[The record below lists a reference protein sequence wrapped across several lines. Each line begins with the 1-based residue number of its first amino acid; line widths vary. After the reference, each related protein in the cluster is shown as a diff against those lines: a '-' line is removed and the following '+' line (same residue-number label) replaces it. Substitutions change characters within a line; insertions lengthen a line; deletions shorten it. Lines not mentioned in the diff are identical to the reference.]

1 MRVCVCNC
9 GSHPHLSFPFFNL
22 SQHPVARHPTARDT
36 IYRITSLSITTYPYA
51 SHKPVERDRSIDPLG
66 RSGFLIFFQSF
77 PEFSNFLRFLL
88 SLATFFIGVSRRW
101 GSGEGVPILLRY
113 LGRNLTTGLISL
125 LRRRLPAA
133 GQLLVRLV
141 ATELILRRQDCHEFC
156 GNIASEKNYR

>member
-66 RSGFLIFFQSF
+66 RSGFLIFLDFSQIFLDFSRVFQ
-77 PEFSNFLRFLL
+77 FSQILTFACYFFHRCF
-88 SLATFFIGVSRRW
+88 STVGFGGRGSHLATIFGEELDDGFDFSSSTKTS
-101 GSGEGVPILLRY
+101 GSW
-113 LGRNLTTGLISL
+113 
-125 LRRRLPAA
+125 
-133 GQLLVRLV
+133 
-141 ATELILRRQDCHEFC
+141 
-156 GNIASEKNYR
+156 IASSSTRGH